1 VIKRDRAKLRAVTI
15 GVHDAI
21 APLAAEWDALAD
33 RAGAPPFARPGWFKA
48 WWSAFG
54 AGTPVVVTTGQRGRL
69 RGVLVL
75 RRGAGVLASPTNA
88 HTPGFGVLAEDPVA
102 CVELASWLF
111 AQRSRRVQLD
121 YLDAADPGLPALY
134 RGAAAAG
141 HRMLRTVVQRSPY
154 VVLAPGEDVDR
165 RLGAKGAGNLRR
177 NRRRLEEAGRVE
189 VRVEAAPSR
198 LDQLLEEGFP
208 VEASGWKA
216 DRGTAILSSPATRA
230 FYTDVAHW
238 AADAGLLRLGF
249 LRLDGR
255 AIAFAFGLEDRT
267 AFYLLKGG
275 YDPAYRRFAPAK
287 LLFRSLMARAV
298 ASGVQ
303 RFELLGAAEPWKL
316 AWTRQCHERIRLRS
330 YAPTVLGVADH
341 AAQTA
346 FFRYGHPIARR
357 ALARVR

>member
-1 VIKRDRAKLRAVTI
+1 VTV

-21 APLAAEWDALAD
+21 APLAPEWDALAV
-33 RAGAPPFARPGWFKA
+33 RAGAPPFARPGWFCA

-54 AGTPVVVTTGQRGRL
+54 AGTLAVVTSRRRGRL
-69 RGVLVL
+69 RGVLPL

-88 HTPGFGVLAEDPVA
+88 HTPGFGVLAEDRA
-102 CVELASWLF
+102 ARVELATWLF

-121 YLDAADPGLPALY
+121 YLDAADPALPALY
-134 RGAAAAG
+134 RGAGVAG

-154 VVLAPGEDVDR
+154 VVLAPGEDIDR
-165 RLGAKGAGNLRR
+165 RLGAKAAGNVRRNLRR
-177 NRRRLEEAGRVE
+177 LGETGRVE
-189 VRVEAAPSR
+189 IRVETAPS
-198 LDQLLEEGFP
+198 LVDELLAEGFP
-208 VEASGWKA
+208 IESSGWKA
-216 DRGTAILSSPATRA
+216 DRGTAILSSPATQR
-230 FYTDVAHW
+230 FYTDVARW

-255 AIAFAFGLEDRT
+255 AIAFAFGLDDGA

-287 LLFRSLMARAV
+287 LLFRSLMAQAV
-298 ASGVQ
+298 ESGLE

-316 AWTRQCHERIRLRS
+316 QWTRHCHERILLRS

-341 AAQTA
+341 AAQSA
-346 FFRYGHPIARR
+346 YFRYGQPLAKR